1 MISAAFPYQ
10 KKRKPVL
17 GLEMAYVDEGQGDP
31 IVFLHGNPTSSYL
44 WRNILPYAETFGRI
58 IAPDLIGMG
67 DSAKLPGSGPAS
79 YTFVEHRRYL
89 DALLEALDVRER
101 VILVVHDWGSA
112 LGFDWARR
120 HPEAVKGL
128 VYMEAIVKPGSW
140 SEFPEAAR
148 KGFQAFRT
156 SAGEQIVLE
165 QNALIEVNLPKA
177 VLRQLSEQEMQE
189 YRRPFAEPGE
199 GRRPMLSWVSQ
210 LPFDGDPADVAE
222 IITAYGAWLAQSPVP
237 KLFIHSEPGI
247 MQPSHVEFCRSWP
260 AQGEVSVRGRH
271 YPQEDSPDELGNA
284 LAAWLQHLK

>member
-10 KKRKPVL
+10 KKRQQVL

-79 YTFVEHRRYL
+79 YTFVEHRQYL

-140 SEFPEAAR
+140 SEFPEPAR
-148 KGFQAFRT
+148 KIFQTFRT
-156 SAGEQIVLE
+156 PAGEQIVLE
-165 QNALIEVNLPKA
+165 QNTFIEVNLPKA
-177 VLRQLSEQEMQE
+177 LLRQLSEEEMQE

-199 GRRPMLSWVSQ
+199 GRRPMLSWVRQ
-210 LPFDGDPADVAE
+210 LPFDGDPADVTE
-222 IITAYGAWLAQSPVP
+222 IITAYGAWLARSPVP

-260 AQGEVSVRGRH
+260 AQSEVSVRGRH
-271 YPQEDSPDELGNA
+271 YPQEDSPDELGSA
-284 LAAWLQHLK
+284 LAAWLQRLK